1 MDANSA
7 VDVIISTV
15 KNSNVNFILQ
25 ESPFSLQI
33 NIRRTFIKNNDG
45 TILQPIIEQNVK
57 IGKLEQENS
66 SLNDLA
72 KQLEAE
78 LFETRD
84 SLYKLENEKKEEALF
99 NKSKNSE
106 LQTEIETLKRE
117 NDLTIKNLKSKQQ
130 EINVLKVK
138 N

>member
-15 KNSNVNFILQ
+15 KNSNLNFLLQ

-33 NIRRTFIKNNDG
+33 NIRKTFIKNKDG
-45 TILQPIIEQNVK
+45 TILQPIIEQNEK
-57 IGKLEQENS
+57 IGKLKQDNS

-84 SLYKLENEKKEEALF
+84 SLYKLEIKKNIVDPYYPEPRGKLGCF
-99 NKSKNSE
+99 
-106 LQTEIETLKRE
+106 LQCL
-117 NDLTIKNLKSKQQ
+117 
-130 EINVLKVK
+130 VK
-138 N
+138 I

>member
-1 MDANSA
+1 MMLGSR
-7 VDVIISTV
+7 ICS
-15 KNSNVNFILQ
+15 KILQ

-33 NIRRTFIKNNDG
+33 NIRKTFIKNKDG

-117 NDLTIKNLKSKQQ
+117 NDLTIKNLKSKS
-130 EINVLKVK
+130 LKSEAGYQK
-138 N
+138 C

>member
-15 KNSNVNFILQ
+15 KNSNLNFLLQ

-33 NIRRTFIKNNDG
+33 NIRKTFIKNKDG
-45 TILQPIIEQNVK
+45 TILQPIIEQNEK
-57 IGKLEQENS
+57 IGKLKQENS

-99 NKSKNSE
+99 NKNKTDKEMENLRRKKSE

-117 NDLTIKNLKSKQQ
+117 NDFTIK
-130 EINVLKVK
+130 I
-138 N
+138 